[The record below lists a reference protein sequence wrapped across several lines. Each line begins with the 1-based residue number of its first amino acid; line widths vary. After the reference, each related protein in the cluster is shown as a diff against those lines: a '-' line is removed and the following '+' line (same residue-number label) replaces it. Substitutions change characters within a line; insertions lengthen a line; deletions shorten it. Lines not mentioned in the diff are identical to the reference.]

1 MLGLGWTEMLVVGVI
16 ALIVIGPKD
25 LPVVMQRVGKFAGQ
39 IRRMG
44 NDFQRELNK
53 TTGLDEVRNLRN
65 SIAAPLKKT
74 SDEIRRDFNAMTPT
88 GPKPSGVLK
97 PADPD
102 GQSVVEEIKAAA
114 GITEQTTSSEVGPVK
129 AAPAPTRPVIKTELT
144 PLANSSAEGEQK
156 LLSAQKATAD
166 GTTEALPSEP
176 ADSPAPKPPRQ
187 RKAAPAKAPSSKT
200 TGAPKTRGRATRS
213 LPTEPAD
220 SPDGPQPKA
229 RTRKKKPSAGQ
240 GDAVGGES

>member
-88 GPKPSGVLK
+88 GPKPSGLLK

-114 GITEQTTSSEVGPVK
+114 GITEQKTSSEVGPVK

-144 PLANSSAEGEQK
+144 PLANSSAEAEQ
-156 LLSAQKATAD
+156 SAQNVTAN

-187 RKAAPAKAPSSKT
+187 RKAAPAKAPASKT
-200 TGAPKTRGRATRS
+200 TVASKTRGGAAHS
-213 LPTEPAD
+213 LSTEPAD
-220 SPDGPQPKA
+220 SLDRPQPKA

-240 GDAVGGES
+240 GNAVGGES

>member
-25 LPVVMQRVGKFAGQ
+25 LPIVMQRVGKFAGQ

-88 GPKPSGVLK
+88 GPKPSGLLK

-144 PLANSSAEGEQK
+144 PLANSSAEAEQ
-156 LLSAQKATAD
+156 SARKVTAN
-166 GTTEALPSEP
+166 GATEALPSEP
-176 ADSPAPKPPRQ
+176 ADSPAPKPTRQ
-187 RKAAPAKAPSSKT
+187 RKAAPAKAPASKT
-200 TGAPKTRGRATRS
+200 TGASKTRGGATQS

-220 SPDGPQPKA
+220 SPDRPQPKA